1 MRKIILYIAVSIDGY
16 IAGPDGEIDWLHSID
31 NPDNND
37 FGYAKFY
44 KSIDTTIMGN
54 STYKQILSFGVDFPY
69 PEKTNYVFTKNN
81 SESDTD
87 DVKFVNSD
95 FEKFVIDLKNS
106 SGKNI
111 WLIGGGKTNSFFLNN
126 NFIDEIILTT
136 IPIILGKGILLFDGK
151 VKPYDIEINR
161 LKNYK
166 NGIVQTVFFLKNEI
180 EDRGYRIFP

>member
-69 PEKTNYVFTKNN
+69 PEKTNYVFTKNK

-87 DVKFVNSD
+87 HVKFVNSD

-136 IPIILGKGILLFDGK
+136 IPIILGKGIPLFEGNVRNK
-151 VKPYDIEINR
+151 KIRMSKINSFDC
-161 LKNYK
+161 
-166 NGIVQTVFFLKNEI
+166 GIVQSNFLVM
-180 EDRGYRIFP
+180 